1 MTDRVVVTGIGIISA
16 IGKNTDESLQHFR
29 SATSGIGA
37 ITQIDT
43 IHKTNLPVAE
53 VKYSNRELL
62 NLLNIANKKCNYTRT
77 SLLGM
82 FAAKQALESA
92 GIHSVKKKK
101 TGLVSANS
109 VGGMDKSEVFY
120 ATFLGHP
127 KKGKISNIVGHD
139 CGDSTEHIADYLGIK
154 EQVTTLSTAC
164 SSSANAIMLGSRL
177 IQHGLLDRVIVGG
190 CDSLT
195 KFTINGFN
203 TLLIFDKEACRPFDA
218 TRNGLNLGEGAGYIV
233 LESEKSAVESGK
245 KIRGILSGF
254 ANANDAYH
262 QTASSPDGNGAY
274 LAMSQ
279 ALSMSN
285 LQPNQIDYINVHGT
299 ATQNNDLS
307 EGIAMKRIFG
317 ETVPRFSS
325 TKSFTGHTLGAAG
338 GIEAVFSIMAL
349 EQQLIYPNLRFK
361 TPIPELQLIPETKLI
376 EGAGIKH
383 ILSNSFGFGGNNS
396 TLIFS
401 AA

>member
-1 MTDRVVVTGIGIISA
+1 MTKRVVVTGIGIISS
-16 IGKNTDESLQHFR
+16 IGKNVDESMQHFR

-37 ITQIDT
+37 ITQLDT
-43 IHKTNLPVAE
+43 IHKNNLPVAE
-53 VKYSNRELL
+53 VKYSNNELL
-62 NLLNIANKKCNYTRT
+62 SLLNIANNKCNYTRT
-77 SLLGM
+77 SILGM
-82 FAAKQALESA
+82 YAAKQALESA
-92 GIHSVKKKK
+92 GIHSVKEKK
-101 TGLVSANS
+101 TGLISANS
-109 VGGMDKSEVFY
+109 VGGMDKSEAFY
-120 ATFLGHP
+120 AEFLANP
-127 KKGKISNIVGHD
+127 DKGKISTIVGHD

-164 SSSANAIMLGSRL
+164 SSSANAIMFGARL
-177 IQHGLLDRVIVGG
+177 IQHGLLDRAIVGG
-190 CDSLT
+190 TDSLT

-203 TLLIFDKEACRPFDA
+203 TLMIFDKEACRPFDA

-233 LESEKSAVESGK
+233 LESEKSAIESGK
-245 KIRGILSGF
+245 KIRGFLSGF

-279 ALSMSN
+279 ALAMSN
-285 LQPNQIDYINVHGT
+285 LQPTQIDYINVHGT

-317 ETVPRFSS
+317 EKVPRFSS

-349 EQQLIYPNLRFK
+349 EHQIIYPNLRFK
-361 TPIPELQLIPETKLI
+361 SPIPELQLIPETELI
-376 EGAGIKH
+376 EAAGITH